1 MKLLTSNYLLQ
12 ITYSLTMNAFEEK
25 HVLQPYNSI
34 SAHFKQ
40 TRVYLWPSAKA
51 FLNTIQPYEL
61 VADIG
66 CGNGRGI
73 KEYPFISIG
82 CDICLPN
89 LIEASTQL
97 SGVVRGNAIHL
108 PYRTNQFDK
117 LISIAVIHHLSSK
130 ERRKQAIQELVRIV
144 KPTGKLFIQVWAL
157 EQPTDSRRKFIDQD
171 NMVSWTLQK
180 KYTKDKLK
188 DETYHRFY
196 HVFKKGELEDLC
208 NLPNIK
214 IEKSFYEKGN
224 WCIILKKIF
233 QV

>member
-1 MKLLTSNYLLQ
+1 
-12 ITYSLTMNAFEEK
+12 MNAFEEK

-34 SAHFKQ
+34 STHFKQ
-40 TRVYLWPSAKA
+40 TRVYLWPSVKA
-51 FLNTIQPYEL
+51 FLDTIKPYEL

-89 LIEASTQL
+89 LMEASSQL
-97 SGVVRGNAIHL
+97 NGVIRGNAIHL
-108 PYRTNQFDK
+108 PYKTNQFDK

-171 NMVSWTLQK
+171 NMVSWVLQK

-188 DETYHRFY
+188 NETYHRFY

-224 WCIILKKIF
+224 WCVILKKTF

>member
-1 MKLLTSNYLLQ
+1 
-12 ITYSLTMNAFEEK
+12 MNAFEEK

-51 FLNTIQPYEL
+51 FLDTILPYEL

-97 SGVVRGNAIHL
+97 NGVVRGNAIHL

-171 NMVSWTLQK
+171 NMVSWVLQK

-188 DETYHRFY
+188 NETYHRFY

-224 WCIILKKIF
+224 WCVILKKTF